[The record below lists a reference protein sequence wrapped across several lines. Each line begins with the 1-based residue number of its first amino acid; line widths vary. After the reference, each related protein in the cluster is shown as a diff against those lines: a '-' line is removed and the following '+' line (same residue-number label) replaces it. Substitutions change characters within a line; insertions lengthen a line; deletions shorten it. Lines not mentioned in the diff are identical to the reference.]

1 MNHRQ
6 LEQKSFDESEQ
17 NLIVGSANHCPIPP
31 DQLAQIT
38 SDSPY
43 VIDTF
48 ESGLTATVYHL
59 NIAGKDFTL
68 KKKRT
73 TSKVKNLDGKYS
85 FLNEVQ
91 RRHDFQ
97 ARKDDPTTSNDFK
110 HIVSTIYADYR
121 QGIILSDWIEGNL
134 LTHVERNTIA
144 QLFSTLLSCEKIG
157 LFEWDLSQGNLIV
170 DDDYNITL
178 FDFGYMYRFDPLT
191 ELNSNGINDPIFQS
205 FERFETR
212 FLSGW
217 LCSQNRNDKDAL
229 SYFKMIKEEALKI
242 LEKKLEWLTIHSA
255 STEVIQHTQDLIVEY
270 QDALNTPESLNEL
283 YIADMFRSH
292 VLDIEDDLGGKSCTE
307 TTKKRVTS
315 VLDMLDKHYELLNKK
330 GALFYHNRKKSKTEL
345 IKQYQVKEQL
355 VNQYQLT

>member
-6 LEQKSFDESEQ
+6 LEQKSFDESGQ

-43 VIDTF
+43 VIETF
-48 ESGLTATVYHL
+48 DSGLTATVYHL
-59 NIAGKDFTL
+59 SIAGNHFTL

-91 RRHDFQ
+91 RRHDLQ
-97 ARKDDPTTSNDFK
+97 ARKDDPTTSNEFR

-134 LTHVERNTIA
+134 LARIERNTIA
-144 QLFSTLLSCEKIG
+144 QLFSTLLSCEKTG

-170 DDDYNITL
+170 DDDHNITL
-178 FDFGYMYRFDPLT
+178 FDFGYMYSFDPLN
-191 ELNSNGINDPIFQS
+191 ELNSNGMNDPIFQS

-217 LCSQNRNDKDAL
+217 LCSQNLNDKDAIT
-229 SYFKMIKEEALKI
+229 YFKIIKEEALKI
-242 LEKKLEWLTIHSA
+242 LKLKLVWLKENSA
-255 STEVIQHTQDLIVEY
+255 SIDVIQHIKGLIYSYEK
-270 QDALNTPESLNEL
+270 ALKTPEALNEL
-283 YIADMFRSH
+283 YIAEMFRSH
-292 VLDIEDDLGGKSCTE
+292 VLDIEDDLGGKSCTA
-307 TTKKRVTS
+307 TTKKRVKS
-315 VLDMLDKHYELLNKK
+315 VLEMLDKHYELLKK
-330 GALFYHNRKKSKTEL
+330 AEALFYQNHKKSQADL
-345 IKQYQVKEQL
+345 LKQYKVKGQL

>member
-1 MNHRQ
+1 MNYRQ
-6 LEQKSFDESEQ
+6 QEQKSFDESGQ
-17 NLIVGSANHCPIPP
+17 NLIVGSAKHCPIPSE
-31 DQLAQIT
+31 QLAQIT

-43 VIDTF
+43 VIETF
-48 ESGLTATVYHL
+48 DSGLTATVFHL
-59 NIAGKDFTL
+59 HIDGKHFTL
-68 KKKRT
+68 KKKRAV
-73 TSKVKNLDGKYS
+73 SKVKNLDGKYS

-91 RRHDFQ
+91 RRHDLQ
-97 ARKDDPTTSNDFK
+97 KRKDDPATCAEFT
-110 HIVSTIYADYR
+110 HIVPTIYADYR
-121 QGIILSDWIEGNL
+121 QGIILSDWIEGSL
-134 LTHVERNTIA
+134 LTHLKRKTVA
-144 QLFSTLLSCEKIG
+144 QLFSTLLSCEKVG

-178 FDFGYMYRFDPLT
+178 FDFGYMYGFDPLT

-217 LCSQNRNDKDAL
+217 FCSQNLNDNEAL
-229 SYFKMIKEEALKI
+229 SCFKMIKEEALKV
-242 LEKKLEWLTIHSA
+242 LELKLEWLTTHSA
-255 STEVIQHTQDLIVEY
+255 STVVIQHTQDLIVEY

-292 VLDIEDDLGGKSCTE
+292 VLDIEDDLGGKSCTA

-315 VLDMLDKHYELLNKK
+315 ILNMLDKHYELLNNK